1 MIEHCKLFL
10 SILIGILLYTTW
22 IGFEVVRFRR
32 NRCRMLRNVCSA
44 PFVLQLFTIRFS
56 LFPFVCRFR
65 FWQWGRWIEVKVD
78 DRLPTRGDRPAHMHC
93 AQPDVFWGALLE
105 KAYAKLYGGYAFLK
119 YGTVGRALQDLTGA
133 VVQSVPPSG
142 PLLGGAVP
150 RSTLLLA
157 ITGTVSQNSPI
168 KIAIF
173 HLARE
178 TNFNG

>member
-1 MIEHCKLFL
+1 MLLIVFPHTILVFFSLFL
-10 SILIGILLYTTW
+10 STL
-22 IGFEVVRFRR
+22 V
-32 NRCRMLRNVCSA
+32 N
-44 PFVLQLFTIRFS
+44 
-56 LFPFVCRFR
+56 RFR
-65 FWQWGRWIEVKVD
+65 FWQWGRWVEVKVD

-93 AQPDVFWGALLE
+93 AQPDVFWAALLE

-157 ITGTVSQNSPI
+157 ITGTVSSS
-168 KIAIF
+168 
-173 HLARE
+173 
-178 TNFNG
+178 

>member
-1 MIEHCKLFL
+1 M
-10 SILIGILLYTTW
+10 
-22 IGFEVVRFRR
+22 
-32 NRCRMLRNVCSA
+32 
-44 PFVLQLFTIRFS
+44 
-56 LFPFVCRFR
+56 
-65 FWQWGRWIEVKVD
+65 KVD

-93 AQPDVFWGALLE
+93 AQPDIFWAALLE

-157 ITGTVSQNSPI
+157 ITGTVSAKSISNIKLDRELNRYIFFFHRKRVQSIVDLVYYPI
-168 KIAIF
+168 IHIV
-173 HLARE
+173 LLV
-178 TNFNG
+178 